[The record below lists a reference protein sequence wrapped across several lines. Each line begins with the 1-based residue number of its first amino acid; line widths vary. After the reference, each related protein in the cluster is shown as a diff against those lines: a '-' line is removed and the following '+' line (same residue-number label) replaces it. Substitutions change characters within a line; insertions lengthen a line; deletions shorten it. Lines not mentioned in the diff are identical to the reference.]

1 MYYSKMI
8 NTLAVNTLNNKF
20 NRCCYYLDI
29 DQENRLVFPHARA
42 ILCYNNSCEAID
54 EILAPWQSMAE
65 LSRVPVT

>member
-8 NTLAVNTLNNKF
+8 NTLAVNILNNKF

-29 DQENRLVFPHARA
+29 DQENRLVFAHARA
-42 ILCYNNSCEAID
+42 ILCYNSCEAID